1 VPVCRR
7 FVQQG
12 IRVPHRTARRARV
25 PAAVLTVLT
34 LVASLALAT
43 PSAATTP
50 APPAAAAGPASAVDA
65 ARAHLGRV
73 GPTFGVAARD
83 LRTVGVSR
91 VAGRDIV
98 RFQQTRHGLPVL
110 GGQLVTVLDGH
121 GRLLSVSGET
131 AGPARS
137 TAYDVAASTA
147 ARTARRATAARHEV
161 SRRSLAADRPTQ
173 WLLDRS
179 LLDPR
184 ATSDL
189 RPVWR
194 VPVRSAVRADLREVV
209 LVDARTGRVALR
221 LSEVATLDRVVCD
234 DVRTRGYRCRGGY
247 ERVEGGSPTGV
258 LDVDRAYDLTGATA
272 AWFADT
278 LGVDLTALIGN
289 DLGDG
294 RKLRSTT
301 NYCPPGDCPLDNA
314 FWSGDQM
321 VYGAGYTSADDVVA
335 HELTHGVIQ
344 HTAGLVYWYQS
355 GAINES
361 MSDVFGELVDLA
373 DGTGSDGPELRWRLG
388 EDLPAE
394 SGGVTRDMADP
405 PRFGQPD
412 TTRSAL
418 YDYALDYDDN
428 GAVHTNSGVPNK
440 TAYLIADGTA
450 AEPDGAFRG
459 RSFPGIGS
467 ARTATLYWTTL
478 QMLTPGADFVDLAAA
493 LRQACSNLA
502 YSALECATVTAAVE
516 STELARW
523 AGPSGPRKVTM
534 TGGPGEVRLSWARPA
549 VTGSAPLGSYVVA
562 VSPAVHGD
570 DFFTVEPSATSS
582 VLRGL
587 APGVDYTVRLVAV
600 SPNGTSPPVTR
611 ILSGTALTL
620 SGTAST
626 DWGRRV
632 RVTGTLRNAPGAGL
646 PGRRVRLMRREAG
659 SPAYRLTEATV
670 TAADG
675 RFAFGWAARRSA
687 DWFVQYGGAGSEI
700 GVRSRLRSTVVHQ
713 RVTLVTS
720 ELSVRPGQTVA
731 LHGSVRPLRR
741 GQVTLQRRGPD
752 GGWDPVA
759 RAALDRGRW
768 ALTWRAA
775 STRPTELRVRVAGR
789 PGAGLAAGTSRV
801 VTVG

>member
-1 VPVCRR
+1 M
-7 FVQQG
+7 
-12 IRVPHRTARRARV
+12 
-25 PAAVLTVLT
+25 
-34 LVASLALAT
+34 
-43 PSAATTP
+43 
-50 APPAAAAGPASAVDA
+50 
-65 ARAHLGRV
+65 
-73 GPTFGVAARD
+73 
-83 LRTVGVSR
+83 RTVAVSR
-91 VAGRDIV
+91 VAGRDVV
-98 RFQQTRHGLPVL
+98 RFQQTRRGLPVL

-131 AGPARS
+131 AGPAGS

-147 ARTARRATAARHEV
+147 ARTARAATAAHHKV
-161 SRRSLAADRPTQ
+161 PRRTLSADRPTQ

-184 ATSDL
+184 AMPDL

-194 VPVRSAVRADLREVV
+194 VPVRSAVRADLRDLV
-209 LVDARTGRVALR
+209 LVDARTGRVTLR

-234 DVRTRGYRCRGGY
+234 DVRTHGYRCRGGY
-247 ERVEGGSPTGV
+247 ERVEGGPPTGV

-272 AWFADT
+272 AWFTDT

-335 HELTHGVIQ
+335 HELAHGVTQ

-373 DGTGSDGPELRWRLG
+373 DGTGGDGPEQRWRLG
-388 EDLPAE
+388 EDLPAG
-394 SGGVTRDMADP
+394 SGGAARDMADP

-412 TTRSAL
+412 TTRSPL
-418 YDYALDYDDN
+418 YDYAFDYDDN

-459 RSFPGIGS
+459 RAFPGIGT
-467 ARTATLYWTTL
+467 ARTATLYWATL

-493 LRQACSNLA
+493 LRQSCTNLA
-502 YSALECATVTAAVE
+502 YTALECATVTAAVE

-523 AGPSGPRKVTM
+523 TGPSAPRRVVT

-549 VTGSAPLGSYVVA
+549 TTGSAALGSYVVA
-562 VSPAVHGD
+562 VAPGLHGD
-570 DFFTVEPSATSS
+570 DFFTVEPSATSW

-600 SPNGTSPPVTR
+600 TSNGTSPPVTR
-611 ILSGTALTL
+611 VMSGSALTL
-620 SGTAST
+620 TGPTSI

-632 RVTGTLRNAPGAGL
+632 RVPGTLRNAQGVGL
-646 PGRRVRLMRREAG
+646 PGRRVRLLRREAG
-659 SPAYRLTEATV
+659 SAAYLLTATTV

-675 RFAFGWAARRSA
+675 SFAFGWDARRSA

-713 RVTLVTS
+713 RVTLAAS
-720 ELSVRPGQTVA
+720 ELSVRPGQTVS
-731 LHGSVRPLRR
+731 LHGSVLPLRSGR
-741 GQVTLQRRGPD
+741 VTLQRRGPD

-759 RAALDRGRW
+759 RARLDRGRW
-768 ALTWRAA
+768 ALSWRAA
-775 STRPTELRVRVAGR
+775 SPRPTELRVRVAGR
-789 PGAGLAAGTSRV
+789 PGSGLAAGTSRV

>member
-1 VPVCRR
+1 M
-7 FVQQG
+7 
-12 IRVPHRTARRARV
+12 PHRTARRARV

-34 LVASLALAT
+34 LAVSLAVASPSEAT
-43 PSAATTP
+43 SPPVPAGAT
-50 APPAAAAGPASAVDA
+50 APASVVVA
-65 ARAHLGRV
+65 ARAHLHRV
-73 GPTFGVAARD
+73 GPTFGVAVRD
-83 LRTVGVSR
+83 MRTVGVSR
-91 VAGRDIV
+91 VAGRDVV
-98 RFQQTRHGLPVL
+98 RFQQTRDGLPVL

-131 AGPARS
+131 AGPASS

-147 ARTARRATAARHEV
+147 ARTARAATAARHQV
-161 SRRSLAADRPTQ
+161 PRRGLTADRPTQ
-173 WLLDRS
+173 WLLDLS

-184 ATSDL
+184 ATPEL

-194 VPVRSAVRADLREVV
+194 VPVRSAVRADLRDVV

-247 ERVEGGSPTGV
+247 ERVEGGPPAGV
-258 LDVDRAYDLTGATA
+258 LDVDRAFDLTGATA
-272 AWFADT
+272 AWFTDT

-301 NYCPPGDCPLDNA
+301 NYCPPGDCPLKNA

-321 VYGAGYTSADDVVA
+321 VYGAGYTAADDVVA
-335 HELTHGVIQ
+335 HELAHGVIQ
-344 HTAGLVYWYQS
+344 RTAGLVYWYQS

-373 DGTGSDGPELRWRLG
+373 DGTGNDGPEQRWRLG
-388 EDLPAE
+388 EDLPAD
-394 SGGVTRDMADP
+394 SGGAARDMADP

-412 TTRSAL
+412 TTRSPL
-418 YDYALDYDDN
+418 YDYAPDYDDN

-450 AEPDGAFRG
+450 AEPGGAFRG
-459 RSFPGIGS
+459 RAFAGIGS
-467 ARTATLYWTTL
+467 ARTATLYWATL

-493 LRQACSNLA
+493 LRQACANLA

-516 STELARW
+516 STELGRW
-523 AGPSGPRKVTM
+523 AGPSAPRRVTT
-534 TGGPGEVRLSWARPA
+534 TGGPGQVRLSWVRPA
-549 VTGSAPLGSYVVA
+549 VTGSAALGSYVVA
-562 VSPAVHGD
+562 VSPALHGD
-570 DFFTVEPSATSS
+570 DFFTVEPTATSW

-611 ILSGTALTL
+611 VLTGSALTL
-620 SGTAST
+620 TGPASI
-626 DWGRRV
+626 DWGRRAV
-632 RVTGTLRNAPGAGL
+632 VSGTLRDARGAGL
-646 PGRRVRLMRREAG
+646 PGRRVRLVARVAG
-659 SPAYRLTEATV
+659 SPAYLLTDPTV
-670 TAADG
+670 TAGDG
-675 RFAFGWAARRSA
+675 SFAFGWDARRSA
-687 DWFVQYGGAGSEI
+687 DWFVQYAGASSEI
-700 GVRSRLRSTVVHQ
+700 GVRSRPRNTLVHQ
-713 RVTLVTS
+713 RVLLATTS
-720 ELSVRPGQTVA
+720 LSVRPGQTVS
-731 LHGSVRPLRR
+731 LHGSVRPLRNAGR
-741 GQVTLQRRGPD
+741 VTLQRRGPD

-759 RAALDRGRW
+759 RARLDRGRW
-768 ALTWRAA
+768 ALSWRTA
-775 STRPTELRVRVAGR
+775 SPRPAELRVRVAGR
-789 PGAGLAAGTSRV
+789 PRAGLAAGTSRV